1 MTTTNRSFFT
11 ANPLALDRKSV
22 MFDRKS
28 VIYKPANACDTGFC
42 RVYKGIQRYEVSIT
56 KNNYANCVVDNSK
69 IKPAIM
75 GFLFNPVIPNLR
87 GGNPPLDP

>member
-56 KNNYANCVVDNSK
+56 K
-69 IKPAIM
+69 AITRNT
-75 GFLFNPVIPNLR
+75 LWITQKLNPR
-87 GGNPPLDP
+87 